1 MIEHIAYETHTRVVR
16 QWQNHV
22 AENICTHFCLP
33 AAMATADTR
42 VMAESIAMG
51 PGHTACTQSLP
62 GALKNHEV

>member
-1 MIEHIAYETHTRVVR
+1 
-16 QWQNHV
+16 V